1 MARDKII
8 PISIEDEMQS
18 SYIDYSMSVIVSR
31 ALPDV
36 RDGMKPVHRRVLYG
50 MSELGMLH
58 NRPFKKSARIVG
70 EVLGK
75 YHPHGDSAVYDTI
88 VRMVQD
94 FSLRYPLV
102 NGQGNFGSV
111 DGDGAAAMRY
121 TEVRM
126 QQIAEELLTDLNKET
141 VDFQPN
147 FDDTLQE
154 PTVLPSML
162 PNLLI
167 NGSSGIAVGM
177 ATNMAPHNIRET
189 IAGVIEVMDNP
200 EVTTQELMKH
210 IVAPDFPTGGIIYG
224 YEGVKEAYETGRG
237 KVTLRARAN
246 TEELRGG
253 RDQIVV
259 TEIPYQ
265 VNKSLLI
272 QKIAEMVG
280 AEKIP
285 DIAEIRDES
294 DRDGMRMVI
303 ILKRGANPGVVLN
316 QLYKYTQM
324 QTTFG
329 IINLA
334 LVKGRPKVMGLKE
347 IIQHFIEHRID
358 VVIRRTIYDLDQ
370 AEARA
375 HILEGLKIALDN
387 LDEVIKTIR
396 ASKNPTE
403 ASLEL
408 RKKFG
413 LTDIQAKAILE
424 MRLQKLT
431 GLEREKVDAEYQEI
445 VVRIGEYRR
454 ILSSRDE
461 QSKIIREE
469 LQELS
474 KKYGDERRTQIV
486 YSAEDFS
493 IEDMIA
499 DEDVVVTI
507 SNQGFIKRMPVSGY
521 RRQRRGGK
529 GMKGTTTKE
538 EEYVEHLFVATNHNY
553 ILFFTEKGKCYWLK
567 VYEIPEG
574 SRLARGRAII
584 NLIDIDKDDAIRA
597 FVPVQSLDDE
607 EYVKNHSIMM
617 ATASGQVKKTSLE
630 AYSRPRRDGIIA
642 INIREDDALLGA
654 ALTNGDSYIILAADN
669 GRAIRFH
676 EKDARE
682 MGRNTSGVR
691 GMNLSSK
698 EKLVDMVV
706 IRNTHEATVLAISE
720 KGYGKRSLVEDYRE
734 QTRGGKGVIT
744 MKTTAKTGKLVALKE
759 VSDQDDL
766 MIITSDGKVIRMQCK
781 GIRTM
786 GRNTQGVRVMRLD
799 GSSQIAGVT
808 RVASDDDEKEVEL
821 SADGAA
827 TGEDGASESIDSQ
840 QDLLNSGAD
849 LDADLDAEDKDS
861 GDQSESPDSDEEE

>member
-1 MARDKII
+1 MAREKII
-8 PISIEDEMQS
+8 PITIEDEMQS

-36 RDGMKPVHRRVLYG
+36 RDGLKPVHRRALYG

-58 NRPFKKSARIVG
+58 NRGYKKSARIVG

-75 YHPHGDSAVYDTI
+75 YHPHGDTAVYDTI

-102 NGQGNFGSV
+102 DGQGNFGSV
-111 DGDGAAAMRY
+111 DGDSAAAMRY

-126 QQIAEELLTDLNKET
+126 DRIAEELLTDINKDT
-141 VDFQPN
+141 VDYQPN

-154 PTVLPSML
+154 PTVLPGSL
-162 PNLLI
+162 PNLLV

-177 ATNMAPHNIRET
+177 ATNMAPHNLTEVVDGIVAYVQNPAIET
-189 IAGVIEVMDNP
+189 K
-200 EVTTQELMKH
+200 ELMTH
-210 IVAPDFPTGGIIYG
+210 ITAPDFPTGGIIYG

-253 RDQIVV
+253 REQIVV

-265 VNKSLLI
+265 VNKSTLV
-272 QKIAEMVG
+272 QKIAELVRD
-280 AEKIP
+280 EKIT
-285 DIAEIRDES
+285 EISEVRDES
-294 DRDGMRMVI
+294 DREGMRLVI
-303 ILKRGANPGVVLN
+303 ILKRSANAGVVLN

-334 LVKGRPKVMGLKE
+334 LVQGRPKVMQLKE
-347 IIQHFIEHRID
+347 LIHHYVEHRIEII
-358 VVIRRTIYDLDQ
+358 IRRTIYDLEA

-396 ASKNPTE
+396 AAKNP
-403 ASLEL
+403 AIANVEL
-408 RKKFG
+408 RKKFA

-431 GLEREKVDAEYQEI
+431 GLERDKIDT
-445 VVRIGEYRR
+445 EYRDIVDKIEQFR
-454 ILSSRDE
+454 IILSDRDK
-461 QSKIIREE
+461 QTSIIIEE
-469 LQELS
+469 LEDLRGR
-474 KKYGDERRTQIV
+474 YGDERRTQIV
-486 YSAEDFS
+486 YSAEDFNV
-493 IEDMIA
+493 EDMIA

-507 SNQGFIKRMPVSGY
+507 SNKGFIKRMPVSGY

-529 GMKGTTTKE
+529 GMKGTTTRD

-574 SRLARGRAII
+574 GRLARGRAIV
-584 NLIDIDKDDAIRA
+584 NLIEIAKDDAIKA
-597 FVPVQSLDDE
+597 FVPVKTLDDE
-607 EYVKNHSIMM
+607 NYVKSQSIVMS
-617 ATASGQVKKTSLE
+617 TREGQIKKTSLE

-642 INIREDDALLGA
+642 INIKEGDSLLGA
-654 ALTNGDSYIILAADN
+654 ELTDGDSNIILANRN

-676 EKDARE
+676 ESDVRE

-691 GMNLSSK
+691 GMTLGAGD
-698 EKLVDMVV
+698 EIVDMVV
-706 IRNTHEATVLAISE
+706 IKNSHEATVLAISE
-720 KGYGKRSLVEDYRE
+720 NGYGKRSLVDDYRE
-734 QTRGGKGVIT
+734 QSRGGKGVIT
-744 MKTTAKTGKLVALKE
+744 MKVTPKTGNLIALKE
-759 VSDQDDL
+759 VTDQDDL
-766 MIITSDGKVIRMQCK
+766 MIITERGKVIRMSCS

-786 GRNTQGVRVMRLD
+786 GRNTQGVRIMRLD
-799 GSSQIAGVT
+799 SDGAIAAVT
-808 RVASDDDEKEVEL
+808 RVVNEDEDE
-821 SADGAA
+821 
-827 TGEDGASESIDSQ
+827 
-840 QDLLNSGAD
+840 
-849 LDADLDAEDKDS
+849 AE
-861 GDQSESPDSDEEE
+861 GI

>member
-1 MARDKII
+1 MAREKII
-8 PISIEDEMQS
+8 PITIEDEMES

-36 RDGMKPVHRRVLYG
+36 RDGLKPVHRRALFG
-50 MSELGMLH
+50 MSDLGMLH
-58 NRPFKKSARIVG
+58 NRGYKKSARIVG

-75 YHPHGDSAVYDTI
+75 YHPHGDTAVYDTI

-102 NGQGNFGSV
+102 DGQGNFGSV
-111 DGDGAAAMRY
+111 DGDSAAAMRY

-126 QQIAEELLTDLNKET
+126 DRIAEELLTDLNKDT
-141 VDFQPN
+141 VDFQSN
-147 FDDTLQE
+147 FDDTLEE
-154 PTVLPSML
+154 PTVMPAAL

-177 ATNMAPHNIRET
+177 ATNMAPHNLTEVINGITAYIQNQDIET
-189 IAGVIEVMDNP
+189 K
-200 EVTTQELMKH
+200 ELMEH
-210 IVAPDFPTGGIIYG
+210 ITAPDFPTAGIIYG

-237 KVTLRARAN
+237 KITLRARAS

-253 RDQIVV
+253 REQIVI

-265 VNKSLLI
+265 VNKSTLI
-272 QKIAEMVG
+272 QKVAELVNN
-280 AEKIP
+280 EKITE
-285 DIAEIRDES
+285 ISEIRDES
-294 DRDGMRMVI
+294 DRDGMRVVI
-303 ILKRGANPGVVLN
+303 ILKRSANAGVVLN

-329 IINLA
+329 VISLA

-347 IIQHFIEHRID
+347 LIFHYVEHRVD

-396 ASKNPTE
+396 ASKNPQE
-403 ASLEL
+403 ANVGL
-408 RKKFG
+408 RKQFA

-431 GLEREKVDAEYQEI
+431 GLERDKIDTEYQEI
-445 VVRIGEYRR
+445 VDKIERFRE
-454 ILSSRDE
+454 ILSNRDI
-461 QSKIIREE
+461 QFDIIKAE
-469 LQELS
+469 LQDIKER
-474 KKYGDERRTQIV
+474 YGDERRTQVV
-486 YSAEDFS
+486 YSADDFN

-507 SNQGFIKRMPVSGY
+507 SNKGFIKRMPVSGY

-529 GMKGTTTKE
+529 GMKGTTTRE
-538 EEYVEHLFVATNHNY
+538 EEWVEHLFVATNHNY
-553 ILFFTEKGKCYWLK
+553 ILFFTEKGQCYWLK

-574 SRLARGRAII
+574 GRLARGRAIV
-584 NLIDIDKDDAIRA
+584 NLIEIDKDDHIKA
-597 FVPVQSLDDE
+597 FVPVKTLDDE
-607 EYVKNHSIMM
+607 EYVKKHSIIM
-617 ATASGQVKKTSLE
+617 ATKEGQIKKTSLE

-642 INIREDDALLGA
+642 INIKDGDSLLGA
-654 ALTNGDSYIILAADN
+654 ELTDGDSNIILANRN

-676 EKDARE
+676 ESEARE

-691 GMNLSSK
+691 GMNLGK
-698 EKLVDMVV
+698 DDEVVDMVV

-720 KGYGKRSLVEDYRE
+720 NGFGKRSLVDDYRE
-734 QTRGGKGVIT
+734 QSRGGKGVIT
-744 MKTTAKTGKLVALKE
+744 LKVTKKTGSLIALKE
-759 VSDQDDL
+759 VTDEDDL
-766 MIITSDGKVIRMQCK
+766 MIITERGKVIRMGCS

-786 GRNTQGVRVMRLD
+786 GRNTQGVRIMRLD
-799 GSSQIAGVT
+799 DEGNIAAVT
-808 RVASDDDEKEVEL
+808 RVA
-821 SADGAA
+821 
-827 TGEDGASESIDSQ
+827 
-840 QDLLNSGAD
+840 N
-849 LDADLDAEDKDS
+849 
-861 GDQSESPDSDEEE
+861 EEEEEV

>member
-1 MARDKII
+1 MAREKII
-8 PISIEDEMQS
+8 PITIEDEMQS

-36 RDGMKPVHRRVLYG
+36 RDGLKPVHRRALYG

-58 NRPFKKSARIVG
+58 NRGYKKSARIVG

-75 YHPHGDSAVYDTI
+75 YHPHGDTAVYDTI

-102 NGQGNFGSV
+102 DGQGNFGSV
-111 DGDGAAAMRY
+111 DGDSAAAMRY

-126 QQIAEELLTDLNKET
+126 DRIAEELLTDINKDT
-141 VDFQPN
+141 VDYQPN

-154 PTVLPSML
+154 PTVLPGSL
-162 PNLLI
+162 PNLLV

-177 ATNMAPHNIRET
+177 ATNMAPHNLTEVVDGIVAYVQNPAIET
-189 IAGVIEVMDNP
+189 K
-200 EVTTQELMKH
+200 ELMTH
-210 IVAPDFPTGGIIYG
+210 ITAPDFPTGGIIYG

-253 RDQIVV
+253 REQIVV

-265 VNKSLLI
+265 VNKSTLV
-272 QKIAEMVG
+272 QKIAELVRD
-280 AEKIP
+280 EKIT
-285 DIAEIRDES
+285 EISEVRDES
-294 DRDGMRMVI
+294 DREGMRLVI
-303 ILKRGANPGVVLN
+303 ILKRSANAGVVLN

-334 LVKGRPKVMGLKE
+334 LVQGRPKVMQLKE
-347 IIQHFIEHRID
+347 LIHHYVEHRIEII
-358 VVIRRTIYDLDQ
+358 IRRTIYDLEA

-396 ASKNPTE
+396 AAKNP
-403 ASLEL
+403 AIANVEL
-408 RKKFG
+408 RKKFA

-431 GLEREKVDAEYQEI
+431 GLERDKIDT
-445 VVRIGEYRR
+445 EYRDIVDKIEQFR
-454 ILSSRDE
+454 IILSDRDK
-461 QSKIIREE
+461 QTSIIIEE
-469 LQELS
+469 LEDL
-474 KKYGDERRTQIV
+474 KGRYGDERRTQIV
-486 YSAEDFS
+486 YSAEDFNV
-493 IEDMIA
+493 EDMIA

-507 SNQGFIKRMPVSGY
+507 SNKGFIKRMPVSGY

-529 GMKGTTTKE
+529 GMKGTTTRD

-574 SRLARGRAII
+574 GRLARGRAIV
-584 NLIDIDKDDAIRA
+584 NLIEIAKDDAIKA
-597 FVPVQSLDDE
+597 FVPVKTLDDE
-607 EYVKNHSIMM
+607 NYVKSQSIVMS
-617 ATASGQVKKTSLE
+617 TREGQIKKTSLE

-642 INIREDDALLGA
+642 INIKEGDSLLGA
-654 ALTNGDSYIILAADN
+654 ELTDGDSNIILANRN

-676 EKDARE
+676 ESDVRE

-691 GMNLSSK
+691 GMTLGAGD
-698 EKLVDMVV
+698 EIVDMVV
-706 IRNTHEATVLAISE
+706 IKNSHEATVLAISE
-720 KGYGKRSLVEDYRE
+720 NGYGKRSLVDDYRE
-734 QTRGGKGVIT
+734 QSRGGKGVIT
-744 MKTTAKTGKLVALKE
+744 MKVTPKTGNLIALKE
-759 VSDQDDL
+759 VTDQDDL
-766 MIITSDGKVIRMQCK
+766 MIITERGKVIRMSCS

-786 GRNTQGVRVMRLD
+786 GRNTQGVRIMRLD
-799 GSSQIAGVT
+799 SDGAIAAVT
-808 RVASDDDEKEVEL
+808 RVV
-821 SADGAA
+821 
-827 TGEDGASESIDSQ
+827 
-840 QDLLNSGAD
+840 N
-849 LDADLDAEDKDS
+849 
-861 GDQSESPDSDEEE
+861 EEEDEAEGI

>member
-1 MARDKII
+1 
-8 PISIEDEMQS
+8 MQS

-36 RDGMKPVHRRVLYG
+36 RDGLKPVHRRALYG

-58 NRPFKKSARIVG
+58 NRGYKKSARIVG

-75 YHPHGDSAVYDTI
+75 YHPHGDTAVYDTI

-102 NGQGNFGSV
+102 DGQGNFGSV
-111 DGDGAAAMRY
+111 DGDSAAAMRY

-126 QQIAEELLTDLNKET
+126 DRIAEELLTDINKET
-141 VDFQPN
+141 VDYQPN

-154 PTVLPSML
+154 PIVLPGAL
-162 PNLLI
+162 PNLLV
-167 NGSSGIAVGM
+167 NGASGIAVGM
-177 ATNMAPHNIRET
+177 ATNMAPHNLTEVVDGIVAYVKNTEIET
-189 IAGVIEVMDNP
+189 K
-200 EVTTQELMKH
+200 ELMEH
-210 IVAPDFPTGGIIYG
+210 ITAPDFPTGGIIYG

-253 RDQIVV
+253 REQIVV

-265 VNKSLLI
+265 VNKATLV
-272 QKIAEMVG
+272 QKIAELVRD
-280 AEKIP
+280 EKIT
-285 DIAEIRDES
+285 EISEVRDES
-294 DRDGMRMVI
+294 DREGMRLVI
-303 ILKRGANPGVVLN
+303 ILKRSANAGVVLN

-334 LVKGRPKVMGLKE
+334 LVQGRPKVMQLKE
-347 IIQHFIEHRID
+347 LIHHYVEHRIEII
-358 VVIRRTIYDLDQ
+358 IRRTIYDLEA

-396 ASKNPTE
+396 AAKNPQV
-403 ASLEL
+403 ANVEL
-408 RKKFG
+408 RKKFA

-431 GLEREKVDAEYQEI
+431 GLERDKIDTEYREI
-445 VVRIGEYRR
+445 VDKIEEFRV
-454 ILSSRDE
+454 ILSDRNRQTD
-461 QSKIIREE
+461 IVIEE
-469 LQELS
+469 LEDL
-474 KKYGDERRTQIV
+474 KARYGDERRTQIV
-486 YSAEDFS
+486 YSAEDFNV
-493 IEDMIA
+493 EDMIA

-507 SNQGFIKRMPVSGY
+507 SNKGFIKRMPVSGY

-529 GMKGTTTKE
+529 GMKGTTTRD

-574 SRLARGRAII
+574 GRLARGRAIV
-584 NLIDIDKDDAIRA
+584 NLIEIDKEDAIKA
-597 FVPVQSLDDE
+597 FVPVKTLDDE
-607 EYVKNHSIMM
+607 AYVKGHSIVMS
-617 ATASGQVKKTSLE
+617 TKEGQIKKTSLE

-642 INIREDDALLGA
+642 INIKDDDSLLGA
-654 ALTNGDSYIILAADN
+654 ELTDGDSNIILANRN

-676 EKDARE
+676 ESDVRE

-691 GMNLSSK
+691 GMNLDK
-698 EKLVDMVV
+698 GDEIVDMVV
-706 IRNTHEATVLAISE
+706 IKNSHEATVLAISE
-720 KGYGKRSLVEDYRE
+720 NGYGKRSLVDDYRE
-734 QTRGGKGVIT
+734 QSRGGKGVIT
-744 MKTTAKTGKLVALKE
+744 LKVTPKTGDLIALKE
-759 VSDQDDL
+759 VTDQDDL
-766 MIITSDGKVIRMQCK
+766 MIITERGKVIRMSCS

-786 GRNTQGVRVMRLD
+786 GRNTQGVRIMRLD
-799 GSSQIAGVT
+799 SDGAIAAVT
-808 RVASDDDEKEVEL
+808 RVVNEDDEE
-821 SADGAA
+821 
-827 TGEDGASESIDSQ
+827 
-840 QDLLNSGAD
+840 
-849 LDADLDAEDKDS
+849 AE
-861 GDQSESPDSDEEE
+861 EI

>member
-1 MARDKII
+1 MAREKII
-8 PISIEDEMQS
+8 PITIENEMQS

-36 RDGMKPVHRRVLYG
+36 RDGLKPVHRRALYG

-58 NRPFKKSARIVG
+58 NRGYKKSARIVG

-75 YHPHGDSAVYDTI
+75 YHPHGDTAVYDTI

-102 NGQGNFGSV
+102 DGQGNFGSV
-111 DGDGAAAMRY
+111 DGDSAAAMRY

-126 QQIAEELLTDLNKET
+126 DRIAEELLTDINKDT
-141 VDFQPN
+141 VDYQPN

-154 PTVLPSML
+154 PTVLPGSL
-162 PNLLI
+162 PNLLV

-177 ATNMAPHNIRET
+177 ATNMAPHNLTEVVDGIVAYVQNPTIET
-189 IAGVIEVMDNP
+189 K
-200 EVTTQELMKH
+200 ELMTH
-210 IVAPDFPTGGIIYG
+210 ITAPDFPTGGIIYG

-253 RDQIVV
+253 REQIVV

-265 VNKSLLI
+265 VNKSTLV
-272 QKIAEMVG
+272 QKIAELVRD
-280 AEKIP
+280 EKIT
-285 DIAEIRDES
+285 EISEVRDES
-294 DRDGMRMVI
+294 DREGMRLVI
-303 ILKRGANPGVVLN
+303 ILKRTANAGVVLN

-334 LVKGRPKVMGLKE
+334 LVQGRPKVMQLKE
-347 IIQHFIEHRID
+347 LIHHYVEHRIEII
-358 VVIRRTIYDLDQ
+358 IRRTIYDLEA

-396 ASKNPTE
+396 AAKNP
-403 ASLEL
+403 AIANVEL
-408 RKKFG
+408 RKKFA

-431 GLEREKVDAEYQEI
+431 GLERDKIDTEYREI
-445 VVRIGEYRR
+445 VDKIEQFRI
-454 ILSSRDE
+454 ILSDRDK
-461 QSKIIREE
+461 QTSIIIEE
-469 LQELS
+469 LEDL
-474 KKYGDERRTQIV
+474 KGRYGDERLTQIV
-486 YSAEDFS
+486 YSAEDFNV
-493 IEDMIA
+493 EDMIA

-507 SNQGFIKRMPVSGY
+507 SNKGFIKRMPVSGY

-529 GMKGTTTKE
+529 GMKGTTTRD

-574 SRLARGRAII
+574 GRLARGRAII
-584 NLIDIDKDDAIRA
+584 NLIEIAKDDAIKA
-597 FVPVQSLDDE
+597 FVPVKTLDE
-607 EYVKNHSIMM
+607 ENYVKSQSIVMS
-617 ATASGQVKKTSLE
+617 TRDGQIKKTSLE

-642 INIREDDALLGA
+642 INIKEGDSLLGA
-654 ALTNGDSYIILAADN
+654 ELTDGDSNIILANRN

-676 EKDARE
+676 VSDVRE

-691 GMNLSSK
+691 GMTLTAGD
-698 EKLVDMVV
+698 EIVDMVV
-706 IRNTHEATVLAISE
+706 IKNSHEATVLAISE
-720 KGYGKRSLVEDYRE
+720 NGYGKRSLVDDYRE
-734 QTRGGKGVIT
+734 QSRGGKGVIT
-744 MKTTAKTGKLVALKE
+744 MKVTPKTGNLIALKE
-759 VSDQDDL
+759 VTDQDDL
-766 MIITSDGKVIRMQCK
+766 MIITERGKVIRMSCS

-786 GRNTQGVRVMRLD
+786 GRNTQGVRIMRLD
-799 GSSQIAGVT
+799 SDGAIAAVT
-808 RVASDDDEKEVEL
+808 RVVNEDEDE
-821 SADGAA
+821 
-827 TGEDGASESIDSQ
+827 
-840 QDLLNSGAD
+840 
-849 LDADLDAEDKDS
+849 AE
-861 GDQSESPDSDEEE
+861 EI